1 MLFTP
6 SAAHM
11 QACFRSEAE
20 NNASDRQKA
29 MNSPDSE
36 NSSSSGTSEHC
47 LTTRASNPAN
57 QKVEPL
63 YASASNP
70 IEKTSSAQTNIGL
83 PVKGIVYKYE
93 TPSVNSFQT
102 FSSSNHLNQTLEHQA
117 STNVATNCEK
127 LADDSGI
134 GEVSLRIFM

>member
-1 MLFTP
+1 
-6 SAAHM
+6 M

-20 NNASDRQKA
+20 SNATGDRQKA

-36 NSSSSGTSEHC
+36 KSSSSGTSEHC
-47 LTTRASNPAN
+47 LTNRGSNPTN
-57 QKVEPL
+57 QKSEPL
-63 YASASNP
+63 YASASNQ
-70 IEKTSSAQTNIGL
+70 IEKSSSAHTNIGL

-117 STNVATNCEK
+117 STNVASNSEK

-134 GEVSLRIFM
+134 GEVSWLD